1 MSKLYLKGYIYLLGM
16 YYLSLKGIKY
26 LTRMF
31 YESPATTADSAVLPG
46 VLRCRPLRRTVQVR
60 LSGPI
65 PRYGY
70 QVARPP
76 RLSEQARDPPA
87 SPCSHG
93 GRGGGQ
99 ARPSSRSRDSNS

>member
-1 MSKLYLKGYIYLLGM
+1 M

-65 PRYGY
+65 PRYRGT
-70 QVARPP
+70 VTRWHG
-76 RLSEQARDPPA
+76 RL
-87 SPCSHG
+87 
-93 GRGGGQ
+93 RGLATAIHETSGLG
-99 ARPSSRSRDSNS
+99 